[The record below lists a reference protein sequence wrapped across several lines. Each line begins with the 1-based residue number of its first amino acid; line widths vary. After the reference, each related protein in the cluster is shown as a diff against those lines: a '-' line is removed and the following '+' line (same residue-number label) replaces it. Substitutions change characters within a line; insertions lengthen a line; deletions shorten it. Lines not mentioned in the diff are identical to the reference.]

1 MTRKIIE
8 HMLLDYYFNN
18 IPWDPKPNDLD
29 ISSISVFLILKFL
42 TKILYKKI
50 KQTPNPN
57 LHSFINAQN
66 EPLMMC

>member
-42 TKILYKKI
+42 TKILYKKSN
-50 KQTPNPN
+50 KPQTLIYTRSLMLRTNP
-57 LHSFINAQN
+57 S
-66 EPLMMC
+66 